1 MGQTQHEKTSQYDQ
15 QVLLLALAQG
25 NLTVPITMPQ
35 HNQKFL
41 KWVYQLIHAD
51 TETQRIQIITQIKTE
66 ISQ

>member
-1 MGQTQHEKTSQYDQ
+1 
-15 QVLLLALAQG
+15 
-25 NLTVPITMPQ
+25 MPQ